1 MWFSNRRARLR
12 KQAQSCPPTAGYN
25 AMGLSMAYHPH
36 HHHHVHSAAAVAAAA
51 AHQHTSGGPSYMDH
65 FSNSAA
71 LSAAAAASAVSGSSP
86 GSGTSSAAGA
96 IYSNQAAVQAAIGSS
111 LQQAT
116 TVSSPSSYSVN
127 PSSANIGN
135 TSGVGQQHSSSSP
148 TSNLSHNHASAA
160 LLASQVRLFIVKFKR
175 ILLYL

>member
-51 AHQHTSGGPSYMDH
+51 AHQHSTGGPSYMDH

-71 LSAAAAASAVSGSSP
+71 LSAAAAASAASGSPPGSGSS
-86 GSGTSSAAGA
+86 SAA
-96 IYSNQAAVQAAIGSS
+96 YSNQAAVQAAIGSS
-111 LQQAT
+111 LQQTT
-116 TVSSPSSYSVN
+116 TVSSPSSYSLN
-127 PSSANIGN
+127 PSSGN
-135 TSGVGQQHSSSSP
+135 LGNSNGVGQQHSSSSP
-148 TSNLSHNHASAA
+148 TSNISHNHASAA
-160 LLASQVRLFIVKFKR
+160 LLASQVYKKFQVR
-175 ILLYL
+175 HCTL